1 MDAKLERLAAAL
13 AAAWN
18 EGGRIPLPSASQAPS
33 SRAEAYAVQDRMAEL
48 IGDRVA
54 GWKVGATVEA
64 VQRLE
69 GHDGPIPGRLFAS
82 RVFDAPAR
90 VPGAIFDGYKLE
102 CEFAFSF
109 TEDLPV
115 RDRPYGPEEIAD
127 LLLFHLAVEL
137 AGTRYAPDTGGR
149 APTTLDAVADN
160 GSGGGFLFGPA
171 IRDWRDIPFLT
182 LPLEARIG
190 GGAAIRVY
198 TGEYRRDPL
207 EVAAETVNDLCA
219 RGLGLR
225 AGDYLSTGSLTLPT
239 PIGRGQTVA
248 ARFADLGTLSLTV
261 DRSVRP

>member
-1 MDAKLERLAAAL
+1 MDAKLERLAAGL
-13 AAAWN
+13 AGAWSD
-18 EGGRIPLPSASQAPS
+18 GTLIPLPIASEAPS

-82 RVFDAPAR
+82 RVFDNPAT
-90 VPGAIFDGYKLE
+90 VPGTIFGGYKVE

-115 RDRPYGPEEIAD
+115 RDRPYRPPQIAE
-127 LLLFHLAVEL
+127 LLLFNLAIEL

-149 APTTLDAVADN
+149 RPTTLDAVADN

-171 IRDWRDIPFLT
+171 IRDWRDIPFGT
-182 LPLEARIG
+182 LPLEVRIG
-190 GGAAIRVY
+190 DGEAIEVY
-198 TGEYRRDPL
+198 TGDYRRDPL
-207 EVAAETVNDLCA
+207 DVAAETVNDLCA
-219 RGLGLR
+219 RGIGLM
-225 AGDYLSTGSLTLPT
+225 AGDYLSTGSLTMPT
-239 PIGRGQTVA
+239 PIGRGQTVV
-248 ARFADLGTLSLTV
+248 ARFADLGTLSLTL
-261 DRSVRP
+261 D